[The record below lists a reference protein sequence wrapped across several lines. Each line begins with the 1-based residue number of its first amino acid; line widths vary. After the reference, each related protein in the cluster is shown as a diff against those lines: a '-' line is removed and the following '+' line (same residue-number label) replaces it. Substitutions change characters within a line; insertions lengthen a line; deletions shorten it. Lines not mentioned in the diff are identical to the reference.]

1 MNVTSREYKLLVHHK
16 PFVRPEKG
24 IGALQKELKSALKT
38 VSGVGIKPA
47 DTLTPES
54 ECGVLFLD
62 TPDFFFRR
70 NSLILRQRG
79 EGKAA
84 AYTLKCRSEDR
95 CLAIRTSVAGSR
107 RLTTEQKLEED
118 IARPFLCRHS
128 HSGTLTPSTGRP
140 KTLGEAR
147 VLFPGLK
154 NLPDYTASTAL
165 SVVRGIEVR
174 ERVWELGK
182 LSFEDSPLRASLALI
197 LWTPPSTEKPLI
209 AELSFRLKDKQGKR
223 DIQQLFTRELALSTR
238 AAFTCL
244 QESASALNDG
254 ITKTAFIY
262 GDQSHD

>member
-1 MNVTSREYKLLVHHK
+1 MNVTSREYKLLINHK
-16 PFVRPEKG
+16 PFTRPEKG
-24 IGALQKELKSALKT
+24 IGALQKELKSALKI
-38 VSGVGIKPA
+38 VSGVSVKLA
-47 DTLTPES
+47 DATTPES
-54 ECGVLFLD
+54 ERGVLFLD

-70 NSLILRQRG
+70 NSLILRMRG
-79 EGKAA
+79 EGKATE
-84 AYTLKCRSEDR
+84 YTLKCRSEDR
-95 CLAIRTSVAGSR
+95 CLAARTSVAGSR
-107 RLTTEQKLEED
+107 RLPAVQKLEED

-147 VLFPGLK
+147 VLFPSLK
-154 NLPDYTASTAL
+154 NLPGYKSQTAL

-174 ERVWELGK
+174 ERVWEMGK

-209 AELSFRLKDKQGKR
+209 AELSFRLKDKQDKR
-223 DIQQLFTRELALSTR
+223 DIQLLFTRELAVSAR

-244 QESASALNDG
+244 QESASALPNG